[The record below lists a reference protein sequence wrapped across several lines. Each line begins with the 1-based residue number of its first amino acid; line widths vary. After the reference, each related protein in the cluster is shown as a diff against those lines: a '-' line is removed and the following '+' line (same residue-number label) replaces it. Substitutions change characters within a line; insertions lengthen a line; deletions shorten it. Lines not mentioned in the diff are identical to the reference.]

1 MSTQVFELERG
12 LPIPTCYATS
22 QCKEDSALKVNK
34 KGTKQKKE
42 KQGEKG
48 VESLKDLNTRVPKPV
63 RYQVLSSLPHSAQR
77 SAEGAPAT
85 SMALLCAQRWWAYS
99 CEALVL

>member
-1 MSTQVFELERG
+1 M
-12 LPIPTCYATS
+12 
-22 QCKEDSALKVNK
+22 NK

-85 SMALLCAQRWWAYS
+85 SMALLCAQS
-99 CEALVL
+99 KSLSLIALSDTECRFFSNPL